1 MEIIKKL
8 ECIGYKILLNE
19 DKICYEF
26 KGKSKPDPTIV
37 GPLIFELRENKN
49 RVVKYLKFSE
59 ANLALKIE
67 SELLNR
73 EVYFASNER
82 IRDRVE
88 SEGLVII
95 GVSLDRR
102 EEAVRR
108 FLQRTDLSYPV
119 AMATPELVESYRPGN
134 VIPVTFVID
143 KRGIIRSRHVGY
155 MDEETLITTFKELSG
170 EGKKQRGKDE

>member
-1 MEIIKKL
+1 MNAVLKAVLVVIFTCVVSMTTGSLFSLQETPHDAPEFSLTDFDGQPHALSDYKNKVVILNFWATWCGPCKKEIPHF
-8 ECIGYKILLNE
+8 NAA
-19 DKICYEF
+19 YE
-26 KGKSKPDPTIV
+26 
-37 GPLIFELRENKN
+37 
-49 RVVKYLKFSE
+49 KF
-59 ANLALKIE
+59 
-67 SELLNR
+67 
-73 EVYFASNER
+73 
-82 IRDRVE
+82 E

-170 EGKKQRGKDE
+170 EGKNQRGKDE